1 MARGIGRA
9 LQKAVAREGLDEDL
23 EGEGRS
29 LANAHRRQVF
39 RYLCLRPCA
48 RVGDMGR
55 DLSMSQANVRW
66 HIWDLVENG
75 YVQFEGARVFPIGLI
90 NPEDAALFAA
100 LASAGRAGVLETV
113 FQSPGISMQEIAERV
128 HLTRQSASKIA
139 AELAGFGC
147 LTTADDGRYR
157 RVYPTNVLVQKRD
170 ANRERAEAFSEA
182 LLRRLA
188 EEGLAPELLR
198 REEAALLLRFGRG
211 VQRVQL
217 AVPLDPYVTAWMR
230 PV

>member
-90 NPEDAALFAA
+90 NPDAAVLFAA
-100 LASAGRAGVLETV
+100 LASAGRAGVLGTV
-113 FQSPGISMQEIAERV
+113 FNSPGISMKEIAERV
-128 HLTRQSASKIA
+128 NRPRRPAGKIA
-139 AELAGFGC
+139 ADLAGLGC
-147 LTTADDGRYR
+147 L
-157 RVYPTNVLVQKRD
+157 P
-170 ANRERAEAFSEA
+170 
-182 LLRRLA
+182 
-188 EEGLAPELLR
+188 P
-198 REEAALLLRFGRG
+198 
-211 VQRVQL
+211 
-217 AVPLDPYVTAWMR
+217 P
-230 PV
+230 

>member
-66 HIWDLVENG
+66 HIWDLVEHG
-75 YVQFEGARVFPIGLI
+75 YDQFEGARGVPIGLI
-90 NPEDAALFAA
+90 TPEAAAGLGAFAH
-100 LASAGRAGVLETV
+100 AGP
-113 FQSPGISMQEIAERV
+113 PGIVA
-128 HLTRQSASKIA
+128 T
-139 AELAGFGC
+139 
-147 LTTADDGRYR
+147 
-157 RVYPTNVLVQKRD
+157 
-170 ANRERAEAFSEA
+170 
-182 LLRRLA
+182 
-188 EEGLAPELLR
+188 
-198 REEAALLLRFGRG
+198 
-211 VQRVQL
+211 
-217 AVPLDPYVTAWMR
+217 
-230 PV
+230 

>member
-29 LANAHRRQVF
+29 LANARRRQVF

-100 LASAGRAGVLETV
+100 LEAAGRAGVLETV

-157 RVYPTNVLVQKRD
+157 RGDPPHTPLPKSDAKR
-170 ANRERAEAFSEA
+170 APA
-182 LLRRLA
+182 
-188 EEGLAPELLR
+188 EGLY
-198 REEAALLLRFGRG
+198 AALLSRR
-211 VQRVQL
+211 
-217 AVPLDPYVTAWMR
+217 
-230 PV
+230 

>member
-39 RYLCLRPCA
+39 RYLCLRSCA

-90 NPEDAALFAA
+90 NPEDAALFTA
-100 LASAGRAGVLETV
+100 LASAGRAEILETV
-113 FQSPGISMQEIAERV
+113 FQSPGISMQELAERV
-128 HLTRQSASKIA
+128 HL
-139 AELAGFGC
+139 G
-147 LTTADDGRYR
+147 
-157 RVYPTNVLVQKRD
+157 
-170 ANRERAEAFSEA
+170 
-182 LLRRLA
+182 
-188 EEGLAPELLR
+188 
-198 REEAALLLRFGRG
+198 
-211 VQRVQL
+211 
-217 AVPLDPYVTAWMR
+217 VPLDPYVTAWMR
-230 PV
+230 PE

>member
-1 MARGIGRA
+1 MARGVGRA
-9 LQKAVAREGLDEDL
+9 VQEAGAREGMDVDL
-23 EGEGRS
+23 RGECRS
-29 LANAHRRQVF
+29 LANARRRQVF

-48 RVGDMGR
+48 RGGDMGL

-100 LASAGRAGVLETV
+100 LASAGRAEILETV
-113 FQSPGISMQEIAERV
+113 FQSPGISMQELAERV

-157 RVYPTNVLVQKRD
+157 RVYPTDVLVRKHD
-170 ANRERAEAFSEA
+170 ANPEREDPFGAAPPGRAA
-182 LLRRLA
+182 
-188 EEGLAPELLR
+188 
-198 REEAALLLRFGRG
+198 GR
-211 VQRVQL
+211 
-217 AVPLDPYVTAWMR
+217 
-230 PV
+230 